1 MQIRY
6 FREYSHYL
14 DRFME
19 FKMYGHAGKLCFVF
33 PCQDGRFFEWEDRH
47 MYETVADQI
56 EAGKIRFVACDAIDL
71 ETWSNDHGDPK
82 ERYIRH
88 EAWMQ
93 YIIHELKPEVDLY
106 VGSSMPWW
114 VTGASMGATH
124 AANLFF
130 RFPDLFDGILA
141 LSGVY
146 EMDQYYAGYHDEITY
161 QNNPMAYLY
170 NMDKNHPY
178 IQKYNLDPMIFCVGQ
193 GDWETET
200 SRDLRQ
206 LEQIFKEKGIH
217 AWCDYWGYD
226 VAHDW
231 PWWQKQ
237 FPYFINHMLKGD
249 VV

>member
-1 MQIRY
+1 
-6 FREYSHYL
+6 
-14 DRFME
+14 
-19 FKMYGHAGKLCFVF
+19 
-33 PCQDGRFFEWEDRH
+33 
-47 MYETVADQI
+47 
-56 EAGKIRFVACDAIDL
+56 
-71 ETWSNDHGDPK
+71 
-82 ERYIRH
+82 
-88 EAWMQ
+88 MQ